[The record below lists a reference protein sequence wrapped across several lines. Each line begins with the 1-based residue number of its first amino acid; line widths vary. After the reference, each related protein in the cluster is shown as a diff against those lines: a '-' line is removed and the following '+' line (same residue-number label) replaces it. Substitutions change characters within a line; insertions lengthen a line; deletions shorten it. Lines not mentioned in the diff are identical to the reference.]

1 MDALATLAS
10 IVEILE
16 GVWTQPLEIEQKYQL
31 VHNEKEDLA
40 ILAIKKEKVPWF
52 YDIMKFLE
60 LGIYPDRAKKK
71 KRCLVRMMAM
81 QYILCRVSFIG
92 DPIMGYIFVV

>member
-40 ILAIKKEKVPWF
+40 ILAIKKEKVRF

-60 LGIYPDRAKKK
+60 LGIYPNGAGKKE
-71 KRCLVRMMAM
+71 RCLVRMMAM

>member
-40 ILAIKKEKVPWF
+40 ILAIKKE
-52 YDIMKFLE
+52 
-60 LGIYPDRAKKK
+60 
-71 KRCLVRMMAM
+71 
-81 QYILCRVSFIG
+81 
-92 DPIMGYIFVV
+92 

>member
-40 ILAIKKEKVPWF
+40 ILAINKEKVPWF

-60 LGIYPDRAKKK
+60 LGIYPNGAEKKE
-71 KRCLVRMMAM
+71 RCLVRMMAM
-81 QYILCRVSFIG
+81 QYILCRVNSIR